1 MADEKIL
8 LEIEVDY
15 QDAAKDVD
23 KLTNAI
29 EGSKNATKN
38 LEQEQKRLQNSN
50 KQNSTQYKENAQLIA
65 LNKQEL
71 SQLNVQRRRAINV
84 VQSQAG
90 SLTQLR
96 AKLAEVTEQRNRD
109 LAVGSKAFN
118 QANKDIAGLN
128 KQIKAAEEG
137 GGDFRRS
144 VGNYGN
150 ALTQVNPAIGGAVSQ
165 FMALKTAAMA
175 FIATPIGLVL
185 AAVAAAVGA
194 VITYFKRT
202 EEGGDKLAV
211 AMAYVTGAFESALDI
226 ISNLGEFFATYF
238 VNAIKITINN
248 FKLLGKTAQTVFLSI
263 DVAIQKITGTQE
275 EYNKSLESLRNN
287 NKEIVKLGKEQ
298 VKLGKEIVAE
308 GAKQIEQTKEDIKKT
323 FEKSEAN
330 ANLQISENNLRRT
343 KREALK
349 TNAELQEQIFKGLK
363 TAKDENLSYEER
375 EKGLKKATRAEQQ
388 LANKKVEIATEE
400 ARIARERAALYDSDA
415 DELDKVAQAE
425 AKVTEARTASLR
437 VQTKIQATLITF
449 QNQREADRN
458 KEANQIKKQND
469 DALKREQ
476 NLADQRQ
483 ELYNKQEQ
491 NRIDE
496 LGNTQAGFEAQNAL
510 FDTQYEVEKERIER
524 EVTDEEEKKIKL
536 EDLAYDTE
544 QKKYLFKIE
553 FAEKQK
559 TVDEELADNQKK
571 LDEEALARKKQIA
584 NDSIGLLNDVF
595 NFAKVLGK
603 KDEKLQQDLGIAQA
617 VINTAVGVTKAFSQL
632 GPIAG
637 IPAAAGIAVKG
648 ATQIAAIKAASNGG
662 GGGGTGDISGGA
674 LSQQAP
680 DTTQIDQQIAQQEAL
695 QAAISNLGLTVS
707 VTEIN
712 EVQNAVQVSEQT
724 SQI

>member
-50 KQNSTQYKENAQLIA
+50 KQNSTQYKQNAQLIA

-71 SQLNVQRRRAINV
+71 TQLNVQRRRAINV

-90 SLTQLR
+90 SLNQLR
-96 AKLAEVTEQRNRD
+96 AKLAEVTAQRNRD

-349 TNAELQEQIFKGLK
+349 TNAELQRQIFEGLK

-375 EKGLKKATRAEQQ
+375 EKSLKKATRAEQQ
-388 LANKKVEIATEE
+388 LADKKVEIATEE

-415 DELDKVAQAE
+415 DELDKVAEAE

-458 KEANQIKKQND
+458 KEANQVKKQND
-469 DALKREQ
+469 EALKREQ

-483 ELYNKQEQ
+483 ELYNKKEQ
-491 NRIDE
+491 NRIDG
-496 LGNTQAGFEAQNAL
+496 LGNTQEAFKAQNAL
-510 FDTQYEVEKERIER
+510 FDTQYQVEKERIER
-524 EVTDEEEKKIKL
+524 ELTDEEEKKIKL
-536 EDLAYDTE
+536 ENLAFDTE
-544 QKKYLFKIE
+544 QQKYQFKVEFYQKEKTLEEKAADEDKKR
-553 FAEKQK
+553 
-559 TVDEELADNQKK
+559 DEEK
-571 LDEEALARKKQIA
+571 LARKKQIA
-584 NDSIGLLNDVF
+584 SGSISLINEVF
-595 NFAKVLGK
+595 NFAKQIGK
-603 KDEKLQQDLGIAQA
+603 KDEKLQRDLGTVQA
-617 VINTAVGVTKAFSQL
+617 LINTAVGVSKALSL
-632 GPIAG
+632 GPAG
-637 IPAAAGIAVKG
+637 IPQAVAIGVKG
-648 ATQIAAIKAASNGG
+648 AAQVAAIQNAKPSDG

-680 DTTQIDQQIAQQEAL
+680 DTSRIDDQIAQQEAL

>member
-71 SQLNVQRRRAINV
+71 TQLNVQRRRAINV

-96 AKLAEVTEQRNRD
+96 AKLAEVTDQRNRD

-165 FMALKTAAMA
+165 FMALKGAAMA

-185 AAVAAAVGA
+185 AGVAAAVGA
-194 VITYFKRT
+194 VIGYFKRT

-211 AMAYVTGAFESALDI
+211 AMAYVNSIFESFLTAVSQIGKFLV
-226 ISNLGEFFATYF
+226 EY
-238 VNAIKITINN
+238 VINN
-248 FKLLGKTAQTVFLSI
+248 FKIVVNNAKIMGATVKTAFLAI
-263 DVAIQKITGTQE
+263 NVAIQKVTGSTE
-275 EYNKSLESLRNN
+275 EYNQAQKELADN
-287 NKEIVKLGKEQ
+287 NKKIKKLALENVEIVKDTIKAGKDA
-298 VKLGKEIVAE
+298 VKQTVEEI
-308 GAKQIEQTKEDIKKT
+308 AKTKEKAEQSAALQVQENKLVK
-323 FEKSEAN
+323 EKRR
-330 ANLQISENNLRRT
+330 QIT
-343 KREALK
+343 A
-349 TNAELQEQIFKGLK
+349 NAELQRQIFEGLK
-363 TAKDENLSYEER
+363 LAKDENASYEER
-375 EKGLKKATRAEQQ
+375 EKALKSATRAEQQ
-388 LANKKVEIATEE
+388 LANNKVAAAKIERDIA
-400 ARIARERAALYDSDA
+400 IARTAQFDSTAEDF
-415 DELDKVAQAE
+415 DKEAE
-425 AKVTEARTASLR
+425 AIAKVTRLETESLR

-483 ELYNKQEQ
+483 ELYNKKEQ

-510 FDTQYEVEKERIER
+510 FDTQYEKEKERIER
-524 EVTDEEEKKIKL
+524 EVTDKEEQKIRL

-553 FAEKQK
+553 FYEKQK
-559 TVDEELADNQKK
+559 TLEEKAEDEDKKRDEEK
-571 LDEEALARKKQIA
+571 LARKKQIA
-584 NDSIGLLNDVF
+584 NDSIGLINEVF
-595 NFAKVLGK
+595 NFAKVIGK
-603 KDEKLQQDLGIAQA
+603 KDAKLQQDLGIAQA
-617 VINTAVGVTKAFSQL
+617 VMLNFNKI
-632 GPIAG
+632 
-637 IPAAAGIAVKG
+637 
-648 ATQIAAIKAASNGG
+648 
-662 GGGGTGDISGGA
+662 
-674 LSQQAP
+674 
-680 DTTQIDQQIAQQEAL
+680 
-695 QAAISNLGLTVS
+695 
-707 VTEIN
+707 
-712 EVQNAVQVSEQT
+712 
-724 SQI
+724 

>member
-50 KQNSTQYKENAQLIA
+50 KQNSTQYKQNAQLIA

-71 SQLNVQRRRAINV
+71 TQLNVQRRRAINV

-96 AKLAEVTEQRNRD
+96 AKLAEVTAQRNRD

-165 FMALKTAAMA
+165 FMALKGAAMA

-194 VITYFKRT
+194 VIGYFKRT

-211 AMAYVTGAFESALDI
+211 AMAYVNSIFESFLTAVSQIGKFLV
-226 ISNLGEFFATYF
+226 EY
-238 VNAIKITINN
+238 VINN
-248 FKLLGKTAQTVFLSI
+248 FKIVVNNAKIMGATVKTAFLAI
-263 DVAIQKITGTQE
+263 NVAIQKVTGSTE
-275 EYNKSLESLRNN
+275 EYNQAQKELADN
-287 NKEIVKLGKEQ
+287 NKKIKKLALENVEIVKDTIKAGKDA
-298 VKLGKEIVAE
+298 VKQTVEEI
-308 GAKQIEQTKEDIKKT
+308 AKTKEKA
-323 FEKSEAN
+323 EQSA
-330 ANLQISENNLRRT
+330 ALQIQENKLVKEKRRQIT
-343 KREALK
+343 A
-349 TNAELQEQIFKGLK
+349 NAELQRQIFEGLK
-363 TAKDENLSYEER
+363 LAKDENASYEER
-375 EKGLKKATRAEQQ
+375 EKALKSATRAEQQ
-388 LANKKVEIATEE
+388 LANNKVAAAKIERDIA
-400 ARIARERAALYDSDA
+400 IARTAQFDSTAEDYDK
-415 DELDKVAQAE
+415 EAE
-425 AKVTEARTASLR
+425 AIAKVTRLETESLR

-483 ELYNKQEQ
+483 ELYNKKEQ

-510 FDTQYEVEKERIER
+510 FDTQYEKEKERIER
-524 EVTDEEEKKIKL
+524 EVTDKEEQKIRL

-553 FAEKQK
+553 FYEKQK
-559 TVDEELADNQKK
+559 TLEEKAEDEDKKRDEEK
-571 LDEEALARKKQIA
+571 LARKKQIA
-584 NDSIGLLNDVF
+584 SGSISLINEVF
-595 NFAKVLGK
+595 NFAKVIGK
-603 KDEKLQQDLGIAQA
+603 EDAKLQQDIGIAQA
-617 VINTAVGVTKAFSQL
+617 IINTAVGVTKALSI
-632 GPIAG
+632 GPAG
-637 IPAAAGIAVKG
+637 IPAAAGIAIKG
-648 ATQIAAIKAASNGG
+648 AAQIATIKAAKPGSGDTG
-662 GGGGTGDISGGA
+662 SGDIGGGA
-674 LSQQAP
+674 LSQETP
-680 DTTQIDQQIAQQEAL
+680 DTSRIDDQIAQQEAL

-712 EVQNAVQVSEQT
+712 EVQNSVQVSEQT

>member
-71 SQLNVQRRRAINV
+71 TQLNVQRRRAINV

-96 AKLAEVTEQRNRD
+96 AKLAEVTAQRNRD

-165 FMALKTAAMA
+165 FMALKGAAMA

-185 AAVAAAVGA
+185 AGVAAAVGA
-194 VITYFKRT
+194 VIGYFKRT

-211 AMAYVTGAFESALDI
+211 AMAYVNSIFESFLTAVSQIGKFLV
-226 ISNLGEFFATYF
+226 EY
-238 VNAIKITINN
+238 VINN
-248 FKLLGKTAQTVFLSI
+248 FKIVVNNAKIMGATVKTAFLAI
-263 DVAIQKITGTQE
+263 NVAIQKVTGSTE
-275 EYNKSLESLRNN
+275 EYNQAQKELADN
-287 NKEIVKLGKEQ
+287 NKKIKKLALENVEIVKDTIKAGKDA
-298 VKLGKEIVAE
+298 VKQTVEEI
-308 GAKQIEQTKEDIKKT
+308 AKTKEKAEQSAALQVQENKLVK
-323 FEKSEAN
+323 EKRR
-330 ANLQISENNLRRT
+330 QIT
-343 KREALK
+343 A
-349 TNAELQEQIFKGLK
+349 NAELQRQIFEGLK
-363 TAKDENLSYEER
+363 LAKDENASYEER
-375 EKGLKKATRAEQQ
+375 EKALKSATRAEQQ
-388 LANKKVEIATEE
+388 LANNKVAAAKIERDIA
-400 ARIARERAALYDSDA
+400 IARTAQFDSTAEDF
-415 DELDKVAQAE
+415 DKEAE
-425 AKVTEARTASLR
+425 AIAKVTRLETESLR

-469 DALKREQ
+469 EALKREQ

-483 ELYNKQEQ
+483 ELYNKKEQ

-510 FDTQYEVEKERIER
+510 FDTQYEKEKERIER

-553 FAEKQK
+553 FYEKQK
-559 TVDEELADNQKK
+559 TLEEKAEDEDKKRDEEK
-571 LDEEALARKKQIA
+571 LARKKQIA
-584 NDSIGLLNDVF
+584 NDSIGLINEVF
-595 NFAKVLGK
+595 NFAKVIGK
-603 KDEKLQQDLGIAQA
+603 KDAKLQQDLGIAQA
-617 VINTAVGVTKAFSQL
+617 VINTAVGVTKALSI
-632 GPIAG
+632 GPAG
-637 IPAAAGIAVKG
+637 IPAAAGIAIKG
-648 ATQIAAIKAASNGG
+648 ATQIATIKAANENGG
-662 GGGGTGDISGGA
+662 GGGGTGDIGGGA
-674 LSQQAP
+674 LSQETP
-680 DTTQIDQQIAQQEAL
+680 DTSRIDDQIAQQEAL
-695 QAAISNLGLTVS
+695 QAAIANLGLTVS

>member
-71 SQLNVQRRRAINV
+71 TQLNVQRRRAINV

-96 AKLAEVTEQRNRD
+96 AKLAEVTDQRNRD

-202 EEGGDKLAV
+202 EDGGDKLAV

-415 DELDKVAQAE
+415 DELDKVAEAE

-469 DALKREQ
+469 EALKREQ

-483 ELYNKQEQ
+483 ELYNKKEQ

-510 FDTQYEVEKERIER
+510 FDTQYEKEKERIER
-524 EVTDEEEKKIKL
+524 EVTDKEEQKIRL

-553 FAEKQK
+553 FYEKQK
-559 TVDEELADNQKK
+559 TLEEKAEDEDKKRDEEK
-571 LDEEALARKKQIA
+571 LARKKQIA
-584 NDSIGLLNDVF
+584 NDSIGLINEVF
-595 NFAKVLGK
+595 NFAKVIGK
-603 KDEKLQQDLGIAQA
+603 KDAKLQQDLGIAQA
-617 VINTAVGVTKAFSQL
+617 VINTAVGVTKALSI
-632 GPIAG
+632 GPAG
-637 IPAAAGIAVKG
+637 IPAAAGIAIKG
-648 ATQIAAIKAASNGG
+648 ATQIATIKAANENGG
-662 GGGGTGDISGGA
+662 GGGGTGDIGGGA
-674 LSQQAP
+674 LSQETP
-680 DTTQIDQQIAQQEAL
+680 DTSRIDDQIAQQEAL
-695 QAAISNLGLTVS
+695 QAAIANLGLTVS